1 LLQSKLEIPQGLR
14 ASRSLSGDREK
25 VAPAYKFPKA
35 YGSCSIGI
43 NSRATLP
50 EKLRAIPAAQFDGIE
65 ISFPDL
71 HSFTKQNLKKTT
83 LLKMA
88 IQPFARGQARLRAY
102 AMRWA

>member
-43 NSRATLP
+43 NS
-50 EKLRAIPAAQFDGIE
+50 RAIPAAQFDGIE